1 MKYKVGDR
9 IVDSQGN
16 KGVIIGTDF
25 DYKFEN
31 GKQVSTKKYKIKY
44 DDHRISWRME
54 DLIKSDDPSE
64 ATNLVEEDFKFIDDL
79 FNYMQL
85 DLALSYG
92 DKDTFNQLTQV
103 DEQI

>member
-1 MKYKVGDR
+1 MKYKIGDR

-25 DYKFEN
+25 DYKFDN

-44 DDHRISWRME
+44 DDHRISWRIE
-54 DLIKSDDPSE
+54 DSIKSDDPSV
-64 ATNLVEEDFKFIDDL
+64 ATNLAKEDFKFVDDL

-92 DKDTFNQLTQV
+92 DENKFKELTHV
-103 DEQI
+103 EDEV